1 MIHEALAERYVM
13 NPDTIEHAPRGQ
25 VIRLETPFR
34 QRNTSA
40 RQAALM
46 QRFAVARRSVDD
58 VFWMKENAELL
69 GVFEATG
76 AQITSQALE
85 VYAPFYEDLDHRV
98 GFFPQYYRFFLSLA
112 LDIEALGMAGES
124 AERLVHWVARSGL
137 IDAEL
142 SDLQRA
148 EARRLCVRRGVDPVV
163 DASLDDRLRSFIARE
178 ATFALPNKK
187 AAYELTHI
195 VFYLSEYGRRDPQL
209 GKAACQSLRHAG
221 TLAFLE
227 LNVDLL
233 SEICIALRFAGE
245 TPPRIWERWLRDQV
259 RRFAVEPIEGP
270 VGHSIPQDDY
280 HPWLMLNW
288 FMDVSGQGGFG
299 QEMPEGSV
307 IFAAPKPC
315 AGPLRELSDSIYKLG
330 DQRSGE
336 WAAMREGVGEALS
349 DEARNVLLAAEEAVD
364 FDRFFRGFARAT
376 GPAQMSGL
384 ARREGAL

>member
-1 MIHEALAERYVM
+1 MTSPEVTDPAS
-13 NPDTIEHAPRGQ
+13 RGQ
-25 VIRLETPFR
+25 VIRLDTPFR
-34 QRNTSA
+34 QRTKPA
-40 RQAALM
+40 RLAALM
-46 QRFAVARRSVDD
+46 QRFAVTRRGAGD

-69 GVFEATG
+69 GVLDSTG
-76 AQITSQALE
+76 AAVDADALA
-85 VYAPFYEDLDHRV
+85 VYAPFYDDLDDRV

-112 LDIEALGMAGES
+112 LDLEALGMVGNT
-124 AERLVHWVARSGL
+124 AERLVHWVAQSGL
-137 IDAEL
+137 IEAEL

-148 EARRLCVRRGVDPVV
+148 EARRLCLRRGVDPVV
-163 DASLDDRLRSFIARE
+163 DPSLDDRLRAFVQRA
-178 ATFALPNKK
+178 ATFSLPNKK

-195 VFYLSEYGRRDPQL
+195 VFYLSEYGRRDPDI
-209 GKAACQSLRHAG
+209 GAAACQSLRHAG

-245 TPPRIWERWLRDQV
+245 TPPEIWERWLRDQV
-259 RRFAVEPIEGP
+259 RLFAIKP
-270 VGHSIPQDDY
+270 VDWPMAQDDY

-299 QEMPEGSV
+299 QEVPEGAV

-330 DQRSGE
+330 DARCSD
-336 WAAMREGVGEALS
+336 WAAMRDGVGEALS

-364 FDRFFRGFARAT
+364 FDLFFRGFARAS
-376 GPAQMSGL
+376 GPAQMAGQAQAQSL
-384 ARREGAL
+384 AQSQVQTQAGAAL